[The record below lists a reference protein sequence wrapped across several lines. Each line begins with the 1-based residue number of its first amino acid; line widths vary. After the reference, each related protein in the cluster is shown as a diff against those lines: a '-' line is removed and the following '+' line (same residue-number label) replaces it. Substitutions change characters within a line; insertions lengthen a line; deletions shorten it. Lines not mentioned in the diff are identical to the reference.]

1 MPLDAVFLS
10 ALTEEL
16 NRTAAGAHVDRI
28 RMPERDT
35 ILLSLRTASGPS
47 TLLLC
52 AGTGDARLHLTRGSF
67 ENPPQPPMFCMLL
80 RKHLVNAVL
89 ASVEQIP
96 GERTAVLRFSCRD
109 LFEEGREKKLILE
122 MMGRYSNLILVGDD
136 GIILDCLRRIDFTE
150 SEKRPLIPG
159 LRYETPPLQEGKT
172 AFASLRDERD
182 FPVPDPQE
190 AGMPADKW
198 LIRRLSGISPLMC
211 REIAFAACGEI
222 DAPVNGATAAALA
235 AAAVAASGKAAAGE
249 QSPWILADAE
259 GIPRDFYGFPVRQ
272 YGAAMTLQREGSYS
286 ELLDRFYGERAAA
299 DRMRQKAAGLTRT
312 VRNARDRTERK
323 LVAQREEWQRT
334 QDRETLRRQ
343 GDIVS
348 ANLYRVKRGDTVL
361 RAEDFYD
368 PEGRECEIPLDP
380 AKTPQQ
386 NAADYYR
393 RYAKAKHAETVLAEQ
408 LESGTKELAYLNS
421 VLDEIGRASGEKD
434 LAEIRE
440 ELTLTG
446 YVKESRGKDRRRKKT
461 DGFLRFLSSTGLEI
475 RVGRNNLQNDELTL
489 RRSSKNDIWL
499 HTKNFHGSHTVISCE
514 GGEPDE
520 KTLTEAAVLAALY
533 SEASGGSRV
542 PVDYTRVRYV
552 KKPNGAR
559 PGMVTYTDYR
569 TVYVTPDR
577 DLAEK
582 LKQPR

>member
-1 MPLDAVFLS
+1 
-10 ALTEEL
+10 
-16 NRTAAGAHVDRI
+16 
-28 RMPERDT
+28 
-35 ILLSLRTASGPS
+35 
-47 TLLLC
+47 
-52 AGTGDARLHLTRGSF
+52 
-67 ENPPQPPMFCMLL
+67 
-80 RKHLVNAVL
+80 
-89 ASVEQIP
+89 
-96 GERTAVLRFSCRD
+96 
-109 LFEEGREKKLILE
+109 
-122 MMGRYSNLILVGDD
+122 
-136 GIILDCLRRIDFTE
+136 
-150 SEKRPLIPG
+150 
-159 LRYETPPLQEGKT
+159 
-172 AFASLRDERD
+172 
-182 FPVPDPQE
+182 
-190 AGMPADKW
+190 
-198 LIRRLSGISPLMC
+198 
-211 REIAFAACGEI
+211 
-222 DAPVNGATAAALA
+222 
-235 AAAVAASGKAAAGE
+235 
-249 QSPWILADAE
+249 
-259 GIPRDFYGFPVRQ
+259 
-272 YGAAMTLQREGSYS
+272 MTLQREGSYS

-323 LVAQREEWQRT
+323 LAAQREEWQRT

-461 DGFLRFLSSTGLEI
+461 DGFLRILSSTGLEI